1 MQVCYGM
8 QVPFRPGTHLFKQSV
23 FLLWQVTCKT
33 HQGTH
38 ACLANKNID
47 RVYTNMGGWA
57 LSESYLGRS
66 KPCTLHLHQN
76 ESPILWCAESAN
88 KTIDDF
94 YKVAN
99 MTTIY
104 RPSDTVNVDSKSG
117 HKWDGLVPWCGFL
130 LWSRFGSIIW
140 VVEEKQGE
148 SHKNSEEIEEQVQI

>member
-38 ACLANKNID
+38 VCLANKNID

-94 YKVAN
+94 YVL
-99 MTTIY
+99 
-104 RPSDTVNVDSKSG
+104 DQLLG
-117 HKWDGLVPWCGFL
+117 HFMRAPKL
-130 LWSRFGSIIW
+130 LCKNSIITSFST
-140 VVEEKQGE
+140 E
-148 SHKNSEEIEEQVQI
+148 SGWGISATPGFAEAHLVCTFVIWQY